1 MTKALFLDLDGTVIS
16 SNYQVSK
23 KNIKAIKK
31 IKKAVLGILYQ
42 TRAFVLNTCEFAKL
56 AKNDYRWR
64 DNEGKANV

>member
-31 IKKAVLGILYQ
+31 IKKAG
-42 TRAFVLNTCEFAKL
+42 
-56 AKNDYRWR
+56 
-64 DNEGKANV
+64 